1 MYIQTI
7 PSFECQAYVNQC
19 VMNSGSDAQA
29 IRNCRAI
36 PCATLDPV
44 AAESAG
50 LASSTV
56 VSTSTR
62 AVAASS
68 GSGSTATTAAAAAAT
83 TTRASGAESNFGTGS
98 FLGGMVALIAAAGL

>member
-1 MYIQTI
+1 M
-7 PSFECQAYVNQC
+7 S
-19 VMNSGSDAQA
+19 SGSDAQA
-29 IRNCRAI
+29 IRNCRAT

-56 VSTSTR
+56 AATTTR
-62 AVAASS
+62 VVAASS
-68 GSGSTATTAAAAAAT
+68 GSGSAATTAAAAAT

-98 FLGGMVALIAAAGL
+98 FFGGMVALIAAVGL